1 MNKRFKILA
10 VDDDPVNIQVMTS
23 ALIDEYD
30 VITALSGHDAISQI
44 KMHIPDLI
52 ILDVMMPDLS
62 GFEVCS
68 IIKSYQA
75 YADIPV
81 IFLTALD
88 TIDGELRGLE
98 LGAIDYLTKPINF
111 TLLKLRVHN
120 HIALKE
126 RNKLVKEQRD
136 LLESQKEE
144 LELVNEQMRVTKA
157 ALRESRK
164 QLAEII
170 DFLPDATLAIDRE
183 KRVIIWNRAI
193 EEMTGIPAAD
203 MLGKG
208 DNAYTIP
215 FYGEARPNLMN
226 LVFED
231 RDEMAARYPDVIRA
245 GDTLMGEVFCKSLYN
260 DQGAWVF
267 AKASPLRDQSGNVIG
282 VIESIRDITVLKQAE
297 LKLREANEFSEQ
309 IIKSAQEGVIVY
321 DLNLRYRVW
330 NPFMEQISGKNAC
343 EVLGRHP
350 SELFPFVQSSGLTER
365 LENVLAGD
373 MPVTIDFPYSVAE
386 TGKTGWCSD
395 LSVPLR
401 DANGQIIGVIATIR
415 DISWRT
421 HILEEL
427 NQALEDTKS
436 ANDTMS
442 RLLRTVS
449 HEFRTPLGLLTA
461 ATDILDRYWDRL
473 TPEKRS
479 EQNEHIRSA
488 ARQLSNLL
496 NSVILFTQ
504 TGVDKPMKPPQVLNV
519 ESVCRSIAAEI
530 VTFWGVG
537 HAFNVTIA
545 ADCGTA
551 LLDENLFRRILE
563 NLLTNAFR
571 YTPSGGEVS
580 LRVCREKN
588 QLCLEIIDTGIG
600 IPAEEQKL
608 IFEAFYRGGNVEEQR
623 GLGLG
628 LSIVHEALSDMGG
641 TITVKSRVG
650 EGTTMR
656 VEIPLC
662 IQS

>member
-10 VDDDPVNIQVMTS
+10 VDDDPVNISVMAS
-23 ALIDEYD
+23 ALMDEYD
-30 VITALSGHDAISQI
+30 IITALNGHDAISQV
-44 KMHIPDLI
+44 KEHIPDLI
-52 ILDVMMPDLS
+52 LLDIMMPDLN

-68 IIKSYQA
+68 IIKSYQE

-88 TIDGELRGLE
+88 TYDGELRGLE

-111 TLLKLRVHN
+111 TLLKLRVYN

-126 RNKLVKEQRD
+126 RNNLVKEQRD
-136 LLESQKEE
+136 LLADQNEE
-144 LELVNEQMRVTKA
+144 LELINKQIRATKA
-157 ALRESRK
+157 ELRENQKKLSD
-164 QLAEII
+164 II
-170 DFLPDATLAIDRE
+170 DFLPDATLAIDRG

-193 EEMTGIPAAD
+193 EEMTGIPAAE
-203 MLGKG
+203 MIGKG

-215 FYGEARPNLMN
+215 FYGEAQPNLMN
-226 LVFED
+226 LVFEE
-231 RDEMAARYPDVIRA
+231 RDEIAARYPNVTRS

-260 DQGAWVF
+260 NKGAWVF
-267 AKASPLRDQSGNVIG
+267 AKASPLHDQAGNVIG
-282 VIESIRDITVLKQAE
+282 VIESIRDITILKQAE

-309 IIKSAQEGVIVY
+309 IIRSAQEGVIVY

-365 LENVLAGD
+365 LESVLAGD
-373 MPVTIDFPYSVAE
+373 VPVTIDFPYSVEE

-415 DISWRT
+415 DISWRK

-436 ANDTMS
+436 ANNTMS

-461 ATDILDRYWDRL
+461 STDILDRYWDRL

-488 ARQLSNLL
+488 ASQLSNLL

-504 TGVDKPMKPPQVLNV
+504 TGVDKPMKPPQMLNV
-519 ESVCRSIAAEI
+519 ESLCRSIAAEI

-545 ADCGTA
+545 ADCGAA

-571 YTPSGGEVS
+571 YTPSGGEVT
-580 LRVCREKN
+580 LRVYREKN
-588 QLCLEIIDTGIG
+588 QLCLEIIDSGIG
-600 IPAEEQKL
+600 ILEEEQKL
-608 IFEAFYRGGNVEEQR
+608 IFDAFYRGANVEGQR

-628 LSIVHEALSDMGG
+628 LSIVNEALSDMGG
-641 TITVKSRVG
+641 TIMVKSRTG
-650 EGTTMR
+650 AGTTMR
-656 VEIPLC
+656 VEIPIC
-662 IQS
+662 TQS